1 MLPDQPHECESMST
15 GANATRERQDDSRV
29 IVERLHD
36 DVMLPSRATA
46 GSAGFDLRAHLNGRT
61 VRCSDAQA
69 QYERAATEENGEWG
83 IELAPREM
91 ALIPLGFRTRL
102 PADVE
107 AQIRP
112 RSGQAFRHALTIPNS
127 PGTVDSDY
135 AEEWMVIV
143 RNDATVVRR
152 IVHGER
158 IAQVVF
164 ARFVAPELQL
174 SFVERTSDRVG
185 GFGSTGKH

>member
-1 MLPDQPHECESMST
+1 MSVEN
-15 GANATRERQDDSRV
+15 GSRSEMKDSPTV
-29 IVERLHD
+29 ILERLHE
-36 DVMLPSRATA
+36 DVTLPARATA
-46 GSAGFDLRAHLNGRT
+46 GSAGFDLRAYLRGRL
-61 VRCSDAQA
+61 VRCSSGEA
-69 QYERAATEENGEWG
+69 QYERSANDAGGEWG
-83 IELAPREM
+83 IEIAPREM

-102 PADVE
+102 PHDVE

-112 RSGQAFRHALTIPNS
+112 RSGQAFKHALTVPNS

-143 RNDATVVRR
+143 RNDAPVARR
-152 IVHGER
+152 LVHGER

-164 ARFVAPELQL
+164 SRFVAPELRVSL
-174 SFVERTSDRVG
+174 VERTSDRAG

>member
-1 MLPDQPHECESMST
+1 MSADS
-15 GANATRERQDDSRV
+15 GARSEEKSSPTV

-36 DVMLPSRATA
+36 DVMLPARATA
-46 GSAGFDLRAHLNGRT
+46 GSAGFDLRAHLSERL
-61 VRCSDAQA
+61 VRCSNGEA
-69 QYERAATEENGEWG
+69 QYERSANCADGEWG

-102 PADVE
+102 PQDVE

-112 RSGQAFRHALTIPNS
+112 RSGQAFKHALTVPNA
-127 PGTVDSDY
+127 PGTIDSDY

-143 RNDATVVRR
+143 RNDAPAARR

-164 ARFVAPELQL
+164 SRFVAPDFRVSL
-174 SFVERTSDRVG
+174 VERTSERAG

>member
-1 MLPDQPHECESMST
+1 MSAEEST
-15 GANATRERQDDSRV
+15 LQAEKDSPTV

-36 DVMLPSRATA
+36 DVHLPARATA
-46 GSAGFDLRAHLNGRT
+46 GSAGFDVRAHLRKRV
-61 VRCSDAQA
+61 VRCSDGQA
-69 QYERAATEENGEWG
+69 QSERTATDAGGEWG
-83 IELAPREM
+83 IELMPGEM

-102 PADVE
+102 PHDVE

-112 RSGQAFRHALTIPNS
+112 RSGQAFKHALTIPNS

-143 RNDATVVRR
+143 RNDAPVPRR

-164 ARFVAPELQL
+164 SRFVAPELRV
-174 SFVERTSDRVG
+174 SVVERTSERAG
-185 GFGSTGKH
+185 GFGSTGRH

>member
-1 MLPDQPHECESMST
+1 MSAED
-15 GANATRERQDDSRV
+15 GARSEVKDSPTV
-29 IVERLHD
+29 VLERLHD
-36 DVMLPSRATA
+36 DVTLPTRATT
-46 GSAGFDLRAHLNGRT
+46 GSAGFDLRAHLRERL
-61 VRCSDAQA
+61 VRCSNGEA
-69 QYERAATEENGEWG
+69 QYERSANHAGGEWG

-112 RSGQAFRHALTIPNS
+112 RSGQAFKHALTVPNS

-143 RNDATVVRR
+143 RNDAPVPRR

-164 ARFVAPELQL
+164 SRFVAPEFHVSL
-174 SFVERTSDRVG
+174 VERTSARAG

>member
-1 MLPDQPHECESMST
+1 MST
-15 GANATRERQDDSRV
+15 SAEANRERPGVSPI

-46 GSAGFDLRAHLNGRT
+46 GSAGFDLRAHLRDRT
-61 VRCSDAQA
+61 VRCSDTQA

-83 IELAPREM
+83 IELSPREM

-102 PADVE
+102 PGDVE

-112 RSGQAFRHALTIPNS
+112 RSGQAFKHALTIPNA

-143 RNDATVVRR
+143 RNDATIARR

-164 ARFVAPELQL
+164 ARFIAPELHV
-174 SFVERTSDRVG
+174 SIVERTSDRVG
-185 GFGSTGKH
+185 GFGSTGKI

>member
-1 MLPDQPHECESMST
+1 MSVEND
-15 GANATRERQDDSRV
+15 GRSEVKDSRT
-29 IVERLHD
+29 IILERLHD
-36 DVMLPSRATA
+36 DVTLPVRATT
-46 GSAGFDLRAHLNGRT
+46 GSAGFDLRAYLRERL
-61 VRCSDAQA
+61 VRCSNGEA
-69 QYERAATEENGEWG
+69 QYERSANHAGDEWG

-102 PADVE
+102 PEDIE
-107 AQIRP
+107 AQVRP
-112 RSGQAFRHALTIPNS
+112 RSGQAFKHALTVPNA
-127 PGTVDSDY
+127 PGTIYSDY

-143 RNDATVVRR
+143 RNDAPGPRR

-164 ARFVAPELQL
+164 SRFVAADFRVSL
-174 SFVERTSDRVG
+174 VERTSERAG

>member
-1 MLPDQPHECESMST
+1 MSVEN
-15 GANATRERQDDSRV
+15 GERSEVKISATV
-29 IVERLHD
+29 ILERLHD
-36 DVMLPSRATA
+36 DVALPTRATG
-46 GSAGFDLRAHLNGRT
+46 GSAGFDLRAHLRDRL
-61 VRCSDAQA
+61 VRCSDGDV
-69 QYERAATEENGEWG
+69 QYERSANYAGDEWG
-83 IELAPREM
+83 IVLAPREM

-102 PADVE
+102 PHDIE

-112 RSGQAFRHALTIPNS
+112 RSGQAFKHALTVPNA
-127 PGTVDSDY
+127 PGTIDSDY

-143 RNDATVVRR
+143 RNDAPVPRR

-164 ARFVAPELQL
+164 SRFVAPEFTVSL
-174 SFVERTSDRVG
+174 VERTSERAG

>member
-1 MLPDQPHECESMST
+1 MAEQAEQIL
-15 GANATRERQDDSRV
+15 
-29 IVERLHD
+29 IERLHD
-36 DVMLPSRATA
+36 DVVLPERATA
-46 GSAGFDLRAHLNGRT
+46 HSAGMDLRAYLNGRT
-61 VRCSDAQA
+61 VRVSDGVALGEVQA
-69 QYERAATEENGEWG
+69 LQMNGEWF
-83 IELAPREM
+83 IELLPQQM

-112 RSGQAFRHALTIPNS
+112 RSGQAFKNALTVPNS
-127 PGTVDSDY
+127 PGTVDADY

-143 RNDATVVRR
+143 RNDSPTRRR

-164 ARFVAPELQL
+164 ARYAVLPI
-174 SFVERTSDRVG
+174 VEAQVSRTTDRAG
-185 GFGSTGKH
+185 GFGSTGHK

>member
-1 MLPDQPHECESMST
+1 MSGEVDASRGNE
-15 GANATRERQDDSRV
+15 GAHSVVVD
-29 IVERLHD
+29 RLHD
-36 DVMLPSRATA
+36 DVVLPSRATA
-46 GSAGFDLRAHLNGRT
+46 GSAGFDLRAHLRART
-61 VRCSDAQA
+61 VRCSDTQA

-83 IELAPREM
+83 IDLAPREM

-102 PADVE
+102 PEDVE

-112 RSGQAFRHALTIPNS
+112 RSGQAFKHALTIPNS

-143 RNDATVVRR
+143 RNDAAVSRR

-164 ARFVAPELQL
+164 SRFVAPQL
-174 SFVERTSDRVG
+174 EVAIVERTSDRVG

>member
-1 MLPDQPHECESMST
+1 MSAEDSM
-15 GANATRERQDDSRV
+15 RETQGV
-29 IVERLHD
+29 PPIIVERLHD
-36 DVMLPSRATA
+36 DVMLPSRATM
-46 GSAGFDLRAHLNGRT
+46 GSAGFDLRAHLRARQ
-61 VRCSDAQA
+61 VQCSDTKA
-69 QYERAATEENGEWG
+69 QYERAATVENGEWG
-83 IELAPREM
+83 IDLAPREM

-102 PADVE
+102 PHDVE

-112 RSGQAFRHALTIPNS
+112 RSGQAFKHALTIPNS

-143 RNDATVVRR
+143 RNDASLARR

-164 ARFVAPELQL
+164 SRFVAPELRV
-174 SFVERTSDRVG
+174 SIVERTSDRVG